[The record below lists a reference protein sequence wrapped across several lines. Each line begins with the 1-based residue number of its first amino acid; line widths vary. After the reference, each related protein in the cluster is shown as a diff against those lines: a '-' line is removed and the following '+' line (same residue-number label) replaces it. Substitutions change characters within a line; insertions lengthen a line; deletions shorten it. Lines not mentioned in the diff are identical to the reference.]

1 MQTLLIQQYLIVIFF
16 LTIFFSPLL
25 IGLLVMGPQRRFT
38 LGHSA
43 SGIKKSGFY
52 GYSWTYLFFGFLVPI
67 FRGEIGLGML
77 HLVFSALTGGIFQV
91 IMSYLYNKQFT
102 QRQIMAGWVIA
113 DPRALDARA
122 RQRLS
127 LGPAIIAAP
136 VPATAAHSAGVPFR

>member
-1 MQTLLIQQYLIVIFF
+1 MLIILIVAIFF
-16 LTIFFSPLL
+16 APLW
-25 IGLLVMGPQRRFT
+25 IGLLVMGLQRKIV
-38 LGHSA
+38 LSHSA
-43 SGIKKSGFY
+43 SGLQKNGFY
-52 GYSWTYLFFGFLVPI
+52 GYSWTYLLFGFLVPV

-77 HLVFSALTGGIFQV
+77 HLVFSVLTGGIFQV

-102 QRQIMAGWVIA
+102 QRQMVAGWVIA